1 MAKASRIELRDL
13 IDVDFLQEFQD
24 NFAYST
30 GVAGVIEDEY
40 GEAVTCPSCFS
51 EFCLKFI
58 RSTEIGS
65 KRCRES
71 DVQGMQSAIRTGKPA
86 VYECHAGLIDFA
98 APIMLKGRTLGAIFG
113 GQVLTKAPD
122 EAKFRRIAKELGVDP
137 DEYIAAVKNIPVISE
152 EKLWSIAR
160 VLFSIANTFSEMAYR
175 AMEIKENNRKLVLTN
190 NQLNNILQSMS
201 DGVLMVDHQGIITQ
215 VNPSAEKIIGKT
227 AQEMKG
233 SPVKDVTVGKALC
246 IEKMLAK
253 QQSYYDVELMLD
265 TAAGHIYCV
274 SSGKPI
280 LDDQGTLNGG
290 VILLRPMEKVQR
302 LVNRFSGAQAN
313 FHFRNI
319 IGNSAEI
326 RETIRLA
333 SLAAPSMST
342 ILLQGESGTG
352 KEIFAQAIHNRS
364 SRRKGPFVA
373 VNCGAIPRELIAS
386 ELFGYTEGAFTG
398 AKRGGRP
405 GKFELASGGTLF
417 LDEIGDMPLEQQ
429 VALLRV
435 LQDKR
440 ITRVGGDKMIPVDI
454 RIICA
459 TNRDLKQ
466 EVEKGRF
473 REDLYYRLNV
483 ITIELPPLRKRRE
496 DIPLLVDYF
505 LKKIGQDWGAQID
518 SVEPEVMEYLTRY
531 DWPGNVRELQNVVER
546 MISMANGNTIGLN
559 LLPPEIYNAN
569 DLANS
574 QEKVVPVRMGRLS
587 RERQNRKQ
595 LLAEKESQEIMELL
609 TKHGGNVSRV
619 ARDMGVSRNTL
630 YRKMKQYN
638 ISN

>member
-1 MAKASRIELRDL
+1 MAIASRIELRDL

-122 EAKFRRIAKELGVDP
+122 EAKLRRIAKELGVDP
-137 DEYIAAVKNIPVISE
+137 DEYIVAVKNIPVISE

-313 FHFRNI
+313 FHFRHI

-326 RETIRLA
+326 RETVRLA
-333 SLAAPSMST
+333 SHAASTMST
-342 ILLQGESGTG
+342 VLLQGESGTG
-352 KEIFAQAIHNRS
+352 KEVFAQAIHNRS
-364 SRRKGPFVA
+364 ARRKGPFVA

-386 ELFGYTEGAFTG
+386 ELFGYAEGAFTG

-417 LDEIGDMPLEQQ
+417 LDEIGDMPLDQQ

-435 LQDKR
+435 LQDKK

-466 EVEKGRF
+466 EIEKGRF

-483 ITIELPPLRKRRE
+483 ITIEVPPLRRRRE

-505 LKKIGQDWGAQID
+505 LKKIGRDWGVEIE

-531 DWPGNVRELQNVVER
+531 EWPGNVRELQNVVER
-546 MISMANGNTIGLN
+546 MISMADGNTIGLN

-595 LLAEKESQEIMELL
+595 LLAEKESQEILALL
-609 TKHGGNVSRV
+609 TKHGGNVSQV

-638 ISN
+638 ISD

>member
-1 MAKASRIELRDL
+1 MAIASRIELRDL

-227 AQEMKG
+227 DQEMKG

-313 FHFRNI
+313 FHFRHI

-326 RETIRLA
+326 RETVRLA
-333 SLAAPSMST
+333 SHATSTMST
-342 ILLQGESGTG
+342 VLLQGESGTG
-352 KEIFAQAIHNRS
+352 KEVFAQAIHNRS
-364 SRRKGPFVA
+364 ARRKGPFVA

-386 ELFGYTEGAFTG
+386 ELFGYAEGAFTG

-417 LDEIGDMPLEQQ
+417 LDEIGDMPLDQQ

-435 LQDKR
+435 LQDKK
-440 ITRVGGDKMIPVDI
+440 ITRVGGDMMIPVDI

-466 EVEKGRF
+466 EIEKGRF

-483 ITIELPPLRKRRE
+483 ITIEVPPLRRRRE

-505 LKKIGQDWGAQID
+505 LKNIGRDWGVEIE

-531 DWPGNVRELQNVVER
+531 EWPGNVRELQNVVER
-546 MISMANGNTIGLN
+546 MISMADGNTIGLN

-595 LLAEKESQEIMELL
+595 LLAEKESQEILALL
-609 TKHGGNVSRV
+609 TKHGGNVSQV

-638 ISN
+638 ISD

>member
-1 MAKASRIELRDL
+1 MAIASRIELRDL

-313 FHFRNI
+313 FHFRHI

-326 RETIRLA
+326 RETVRLA
-333 SLAAPSMST
+333 SHATSTMST
-342 ILLQGESGTG
+342 VLLQGESGTG
-352 KEIFAQAIHNRS
+352 KEVFAQAIHNRS
-364 SRRKGPFVA
+364 ARRKGPFVA
-373 VNCGAIPRELIAS
+373 VKCGAIPRELIAS
-386 ELFGYTEGAFTG
+386 ELFGYAEGAFTG

-417 LDEIGDMPLEQQ
+417 LDEIGDMPLDQQ

-435 LQDKR
+435 LQDKK
-440 ITRVGGDKMIPVDI
+440 ITRVGGDMMIPVDI

-466 EVEKGRF
+466 EIEKGRF

-483 ITIELPPLRKRRE
+483 ITIEVPPLRRRRE

-505 LKKIGQDWGAQID
+505 LKNIGRDWGVEIE

-531 DWPGNVRELQNVVER
+531 EWPGNVRELQNVVER
-546 MISMANGNTIGLN
+546 MISMADGNTIGLN

-595 LLAEKESQEIMELL
+595 LLAEKESQEILALL
-609 TKHGGNVSRV
+609 TKHGGNVSQV

-638 ISN
+638 ISD